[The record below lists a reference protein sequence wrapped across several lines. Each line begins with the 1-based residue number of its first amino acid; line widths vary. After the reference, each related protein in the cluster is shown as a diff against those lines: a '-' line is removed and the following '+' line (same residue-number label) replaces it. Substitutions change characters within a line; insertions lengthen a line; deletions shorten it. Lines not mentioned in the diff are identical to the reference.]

1 VNHYFNI
8 GTEVGVL
15 SGVAKKE
22 PKFNDIPFEFPDGS
36 IQYCSLKNPSPVVD
50 ICPSSFSITDKII
63 NSPFKRMKVVS
74 KDTHLEHY
82 VYIKVTYE
90 RWSPS
95 KESGG
100 PLRVQTMLND
110 VDDQTGHKVQFSS
123 DEEAIVNKWF
133 MSESKLGRF
142 ISHSFAAVSWSTS
155 SLIHADGMP
164 IIPVSKL
171 DAGDLV
177 VDKNGTKIPLVMT
190 DQFLYDLFELSK
202 EDIDHLEKKMISLDE
217 KSSRRTKKKGK

>member
-1 VNHYFNI
+1 
-8 GTEVGVL
+8 
-15 SGVAKKE
+15 
-22 PKFNDIPFEFPDGS
+22 
-36 IQYCSLKNPSPVVD
+36 
-50 ICPSSFSITDKII
+50 
-63 NSPFKRMKVVS
+63 
-74 KDTHLEHY
+74 
-82 VYIKVTYE
+82 
-90 RWSPS
+90 
-95 KESGG
+95 
-100 PLRVQTMLND
+100 
-110 VDDQTGHKVQFSS
+110 
-123 DEEAIVNKWF
+123 